1 MIIYENT
8 LKEFIKQC
16 DNNSISNKIL
26 DGVKFHGFNVSPS
39 EINSWDKSLPFV
51 AKALDQDDVNKSLNV
66 AVEYKFDVTRN
77 RIDFLIFGKDDNNK
91 DNVVIIELKQ
101 WSSVKNANK
110 PNYVYAYGGGGAK
123 DYEHPSYQA
132 LRYKKILEGFNSYVQ
147 DQGINIS
154 SCSYLHN
161 LDNVNNFIIND
172 YIVFPFVEQSPIFLK
187 DDATK
192 LKEFVNKYVSKNN
205 RELLYYIDNA
215 KIRPSSDFANLMY
228 KAIEGM
234 PIFSLDDEQQNS
246 VSTIVHET
254 DLMIKNKRRTTI
266 IIRGGA
272 GTGKSIVAIN
282 ALGLMLNPKDGSK
295 AKNAVY
301 STTNFTPRALFSELL
316 IDNDYRKSAIK
327 ELFKPLASFSR
338 ASEFDY
344 DCILLDE
351 AHRAYIWKFG
361 TGVKRNVDMID
372 KLFYASRVNVFFIDE
387 DQMVTKDD
395 YLTVDRIK
403 KYARKYNSLV
413 LETDDLKLSSQFRC
427 LGGENYITF
436 INSFLGYETTLNK
449 FTNHKNYDFKVF
461 DNPTELWKAIKEKQK
476 KYPLSRLLAGY
487 TYNWISKNDDTT
499 YDFILDGGNFKM
511 KWNKF
516 VDYSYIN
523 DPTQFD
529 RIGSIH
535 TIQGVD
541 MEYAGII
548 IGKDMKYRDGKVVF
562 DKTENAKTDAASGI
576 RNASNLDAER
586 MIRNTYKVLMTRA
599 IYGTYVYCEDE
610 ELRLYLKT
618 FLVM

>member
-1 MIIYENT
+1 MIVYENT
-8 LKEFIKQC
+8 LKEFIGHC
-16 DNNSISNKIL
+16 NNETISNKIL
-26 DGVKFHGFNVSPS
+26 ECARTKGINVGQS
-39 EINSWDKSLPFV
+39 EINSWGKSLPFV
-51 AKALDQDDVNKSLNV
+51 AKALNQNDININLNV

-77 RIDFLIFGKDDNNK
+77 RIDFLIYGKDDFDKN
-91 DNVVIIELKQ
+91 NVVVIELKQ

-110 PNYVYAYGGGGAK
+110 PNYIHAFGGGGEK

-132 LRYKKILEGFNSYVQ
+132 LRYKKILEGFNSYIQ
-147 DQGINIS
+147 DDGVNVS
-154 SCSYLHN
+154 SCAYMHN
-161 LDNVNNFIIND
+161 LDNIYEFVLNN
-172 YIVFPFVEQSPIFLK
+172 YVEFPFIEQSPVFFK
-187 DDATK
+187 DDETK
-192 LKEFVNKYVSKNN
+192 LKEFVNKYVSKSN
-205 RELLYYIDNA
+205 RGLLYHIDNA
-215 KIRPSSDFANLMY
+215 RIRPSTDFCNLMY
-228 KAIEGM
+228 KAIEGT
-234 PIFSLDDEQQNS
+234 PIFSLDDEQENS

-254 DLMIKNKRRTTI
+254 NLMIEEGRRTTI

-282 ALGLMLNPKDGSK
+282 ALGLLLNPKDGSEP
-295 AKNAVY
+295 KNAVY

-316 IDNDYRKSAIK
+316 IDNDYRKTAIK

-351 AHRAYIWKFG
+351 AHRAYTWKFG
-361 TGVKRNVDMID
+361 SGVKRDVDMID

-403 KYARKYNSLV
+403 QYAKKYNSKV

-436 INSFLGYETTLNK
+436 VNSFLGYETTLNK
-449 FTNHKNYDFKVF
+449 FTNKKNYDFKVF
-461 DNPTELWKAIKEKQK
+461 DTPTELWEAIKSKQGE
-476 KYPLSRLLAGY
+476 YPLSRLLAGY
-487 TYNWISKNDDTT
+487 TYDWISKNDDTA
-499 YDFILDGGNFKM
+499 YDFILDDGNFKM
-511 KWNKF
+511 KWNKL
-516 VDYSYIN
+516 VNYSYIN
-523 DPTQFD
+523 DKTQFD

-548 IGKDMKYRDGKVVF
+548 IGKDLKFREGKIFF
-562 DKTENAKTDAASGI
+562 DKTENARTDAASGI
-576 RNASNLDAER
+576 RNASDIDAKR

-599 IYGTYVYCEDE
+599 IYGTYVYCEDG
-610 ELRLYLKT
+610 ELNEYLKT
-618 FLVM
+618 FLVV